1 MLFSSSTLFQCY
13 LLPSFFVLL
22 FPTGPYIDIPH
33 FLFSHLHL
41 RFDPF
46 FKSWYPDKKSG
57 KVDASE
63 QAARVLTQRWA
74 QVQEMEVYSSLE
86 TFTFPLIRN
95 ERDIDMWIDRYIY
108 RRNPVTGYY
117 EGEPQSVFFDSE
129 WPPVTSPD
137 EPLVVSWLG
146 LAVPFSCIIIPARLF
161 RSRMLKRM
169 MRDPRVIKIGHGID
183 NDKKA
188 LARSF
193 GLVEESLLAFAEF
206 STLLPDEGWNGRLTP
221 LGVLSRHFL
230 KRRLDKERFHSIMHD
245 WSTET
250 LTEHDYNYF
259 ANEVCVLCEIYYA
272 IYAQNIY

>member
-1 MLFSSSTLFQCY
+1 MEE
-13 LLPSFFVLL
+13 
-22 FPTGPYIDIPH
+22 
-33 FLFSHLHL
+33 
-41 RFDPF
+41 
-46 FKSWYPDKKSG
+46 W
-57 KVDASE
+57 
-63 QAARVLTQRWA
+63 
-74 QVQEMEVYSSLE
+74 EVYSSLE

-108 RRNPVTGYY
+108 LRDPRTGQH

-137 EPLVVSWLG
+137 EPMVVSWLG

-161 RSRMLKRM
+161 RSRMLTHM

-193 GLVEESLLAFAEF
+193 RLEEASLFAFVEF

-221 LGVLSRHFL
+221 LSVLSRHFL
-230 KRRLDKERFHSIMHD
+230 KRRLAKERFYSIMHD
-245 WSTET
+245 WSAET
-250 LTEHDYNYF
+250 LTEADFNYF

-272 IYAQNIY
+272 IYAHNIY